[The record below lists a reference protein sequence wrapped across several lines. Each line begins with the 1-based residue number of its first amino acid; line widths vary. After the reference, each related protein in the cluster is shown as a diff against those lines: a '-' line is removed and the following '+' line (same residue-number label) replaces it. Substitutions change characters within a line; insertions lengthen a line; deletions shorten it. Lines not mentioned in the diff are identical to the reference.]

1 MSGKVVDNCHAAF
14 FAVFAW
20 LRWLFVPCSAFPID
34 YVYRVTIY
42 LWGRSVL
49 GASFRV
55 ADCRS
60 VMGDSYDRRS
70 LGTSD

>member
-42 LWGRSVL
+42 LWVDRFWAPPF
-49 GASFRV
+49 ASPT
-55 ADCRS
+55 ADR
-60 VMGDSYDRRS
+60 
-70 LGTSD
+70 